1 SMKNEVIVR
10 NQDCTTLP
18 PDIVFLGTTTAA
30 RSCLQKYI
38 IFTYSMVLVTVITT
52 TCVATIEA
60 LRHLY
65 DAFYIPLV
73 FSVLGATFLLVL
85 SINEKVRETFPLNDV
100 LISLSVLSWSIALP
114 VVTKSVGFSIFS
126 PWGITITLAVMALI
140 IGYKTVKR
148 SAKVSFILLGVAGGI
163 TVLGIIL
170 LIALRLTKRELIAVI
185 LFGIFLAFAVLIV
198 LYLTGQGIKRC
209 NKETTRTL
217 LPSGLALITWAEIV
231 YLFVS
236 IAVMFI

>member
-1 SMKNEVIVR
+1 TMQNEVIMP
-10 NQDCTTLP
+10 NQDCATPP
-18 PDIVFLGTTTAA
+18 PDIVFSGKTTAA
-30 RSCLQKYI
+30 QSCLQKYI
-38 IFTYSMVLVTVITT
+38 IFTCSMVLVTVITT
-52 TCVATIEA
+52 TCVAAIEA
-60 LRHLY
+60 LRYLY

-85 SINEKVRETFPLNDV
+85 SINEKVRVTFPLNDV
-100 LISLSVLSWSIALP
+100 LISLSVLLWSIALP
-114 VVTKSVGFSIFS
+114 VVTKSMGFFIFV
-126 PWGITITLAVMALI
+126 PWGITITVAVMTLI

-148 SAKVSFILLGVAGGI
+148 SAK
-163 TVLGIIL
+163 
-170 LIALRLTKRELIAVI
+170 RIAVI
-185 LFGIFLAFAVLIV
+185 LFGIFLAIALLIV

>member
-1 SMKNEVIVR
+1 
-10 NQDCTTLP
+10 
-18 PDIVFLGTTTAA
+18 
-30 RSCLQKYI
+30 
-38 IFTYSMVLVTVITT
+38 
-52 TCVATIEA
+52 
-60 LRHLY
+60 
-65 DAFYIPLV
+65 
-73 FSVLGATFLLVL
+73 FLLVL

-126 PWGITITLAVMALI
+126 PWGITITVAVMALI

-170 LIALRLTKRELIAVI
+170 LIALRLTKRELIAGI

-198 LYLTGQGIKRC
+198 LYLT
-209 NKETTRTL
+209 
-217 LPSGLALITWAEIV
+217 
-231 YLFVS
+231 
-236 IAVMFI
+236 